1 MRHPVAAMV
10 GLLLATGTAP
20 PAGALVVTYE
30 FTGTVTELLVDGG
43 LFGAPGTV
51 QVGDPFTG
59 HFSYEVGSENP
70 DQLPGDAELGRY
82 ELTAFVVDQSAAP
95 LAPTPFGVG
104 VTHQPGLP
112 TLPPSPPDLGLDRL
126 SIVSTSDVYP
136 SRVSLVLEGP
146 FESAFLSDSLPL
158 ALELSDFPDVAMVR
172 GLVAVGL
179 FPNPSIQ
186 DLGVLTSLVPG
197 PGVEAAAAAAAL
209 ALAGLATWRGPSRRK
224 RRPPYPTRR

>member
-1 MRHPVAAMV
+1 MRRPVAAMV
-10 GLLLATGTAP
+10 GLLLATGSAP
-20 PAGALVVTYE
+20 PAGAVLVAYE

-43 LFGAPGTV
+43 LFGPPGTV

-59 HFSYEVGSENP
+59 HFSYEVGPVNP
-70 DQLPGDAELGRY
+70 DQLPDDSQLGRY

-95 LAPTPFGVG
+95 LETTPFGVG

-136 SRVSLVLEGP
+136 SRVSLILEGP
-146 FESAFLSDSLPL
+146 FESAFLGDSLPL
-158 ALELSDFPDVAMVR
+158 ALALADFPDVAIVR

-186 DLGVLTSLVPG
+186 DVGVLVSLVPE
-197 PGVEAAAAAAAL
+197 PGAEALAGAAAIALAAL
-209 ALAGLATWRGPSRRK
+209 AGRRSSATTAARRSPP
-224 RRPPYPTRR
+224 RP